1 MKPTKHNPVA
11 RAARA
16 KKPSVVPSK
25 KYEGP
30 LVEDWETEGGKTE
43 PEAWE
48 EEAILAWYKNSPDD
62 AVKPKILNKL
72 VKRGIKIK

>member
-11 RAARA
+11 RAVKA

-43 PEAWE
+43 E
-48 EEAILAWYKNSPDD
+48 EPVI
-62 AVKPKILNKL
+62 
-72 VKRGIKIK
+72 KRGVMK